1 RMRTLTNPSALRRV
15 TKAALFASALLAP
28 ALALALSEDN
38 KIVIDNFAFVPNVVT
53 VKPGTTVTFENHDD
67 IPHSVV
73 DVAGKFHS
81 KALDTNDSFQVTFD
95 QPGEYNYYCGLHSHM
110 KGKIV
115 VAP

>member
-1 RMRTLTNPSALRRV
+1 VKTLSSPSAAKRALV
-15 TKAALFASALLAP
+15 SLALAAALLMPAF
-28 ALALALSEDN
+28 ALALADDD
-38 KIVIDNFAFVPNVVT
+38 KVTIDNFAFAPNVIT
-53 VKPGTTVTFENHDD
+53 VKPGTTVTFVNHDD

-73 DVAGKFHS
+73 DSAGKFHS

-110 KGKIV
+110 RGKVI

>member
-1 RMRTLTNPSALRRV
+1 MRTLRNPSALRRAINA
-15 TKAALFASALLAP
+15 AALATALLAP
-28 ALALALSEDN
+28 ALAAAVGEEN
-38 KIVIDNFAFVPNVVT
+38 KVVIDNFSFTPNIIS

-73 DVAGKFHS
+73 DTAGNFHS
-81 KALDTNDSFQVTFD
+81 KALDTNDAFQVTFD

-110 KGKIV
+110 RGKVI

>member
-1 RMRTLTNPSALRRV
+1 MRTLSKPSALKGIV
-15 TKAALFASALLAP
+15 NAAAITAALLVP
-28 ALALALSEDN
+28 ALALAIGEEN
-38 KIVIDNFAFVPNVVT
+38 KIVIDNFAFTPNAIT

-81 KALDTNDSFQVTFD
+81 KALDTNDTFQVTFD

-110 KGKIV
+110 RGKVI

>member
-1 RMRTLTNPSALRRV
+1 MRTLNNPSALRRAV
-15 TKAALFASALLAP
+15 NATAFAATLLAP
-28 ALALALSEDN
+28 ALALAIADGN
-38 KIVIDNFAFVPNVVT
+38 KVVIDNFAFTPNVLT

-81 KALDTNDSFQVTFD
+81 KALDTNDTFQVTFD

-110 KGKIV
+110 RGKVV